1 MLLPAVVTITLALV
15 FYSVGVWGEH
25 LQKILKWWHIVF
37 FALGLTADAAGTLM
51 MSSIAGQRRAQGV
64 PATWLDTVM
73 AWTGVLAI
81 LLMAVHLA
89 WAIVVRIRNRQD
101 ELQSFHRFSL
111 AVWAIWLVPYTV
123 GAVSAMVS

>member
-15 FYSVGVWGEH
+15 FYSIGVWAEH
-25 LQKILKWWHIVF
+25 LQKILKWWHIAF

-64 PATWLDTVM
+64 PASVLDIVM

-81 LLMAVHLA
+81 FLMALHLA
-89 WAIVVRIRNRQD
+89 WAIVVRIRNRPD
-101 ELQSFHRFSL
+101 ELQSFHRLSL
-111 AVWAIWLVPYTV
+111 AVWAIWLVPFTA
-123 GAVSAMVS
+123 GAVSAMVG